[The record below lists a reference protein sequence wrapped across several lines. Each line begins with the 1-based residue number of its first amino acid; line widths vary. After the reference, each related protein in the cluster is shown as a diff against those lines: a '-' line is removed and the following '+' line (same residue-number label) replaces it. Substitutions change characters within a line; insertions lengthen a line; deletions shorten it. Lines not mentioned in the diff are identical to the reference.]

1 MWEWV
6 EIYAAPRLCVG
17 GFPRRMHRKSH
28 RKRGESVCGWL
39 RVRQRLQLRGQRVCA
54 PVCFAGGRGVSPV
67 RALHRA
73 EELSG
78 QGGSSDRPL
87 QREWKGLHV
96 RSGLRTDTRFPA
108 ARSPCRSP
116 GRGPGR
122 SPRLSAAVVMTN
134 PACVA
139 GSRSPPAAADVDI
152 CCDVCTLMSANP
164 TKKCF

>member
-1 MWEWV
+1 MGGNPRC
-6 EIYAAPRLCVG
+6 APT
-17 GFPRRMHRKSH
+17 
-28 RKRGESVCGWL
+28 
-39 RVRQRLQLRGQRVCA
+39 LRGRISTENAQKEPQEERRECLRLA
-54 PVCFAGGRGVSPV
+54 PGPAASSAARSAGLRARELCRWPWGQPG

-139 GSRSPPAAADVDI
+139 GSRSPPAAADVNI